1 MTDSPVVLLPHP
13 DSPTIPTHSPSD
25 DLEGDA
31 VHGHHGTCSHVE
43 FGAEVLQLEDRT
55 RHHRSVLGRP
65 PGSPGGGFRQG
76 SGQGAPGRGTPA
88 TPATRPSPRFGAQTV
103 RPACIRSVASTYSS
117 TMEKTT
123 SLALRTAVAR
133 PMTWPQ
139 GLKFTSLAASG

>member
-1 MTDSPVVLLPHP
+1 M
-13 DSPTIPTHSPSD
+13 
-25 DLEGDA
+25 
-31 VHGHHGTCSHVE
+31 E

-76 SGQGAPGRGTPA
+76 APARGLRA
-88 TPATRPSPRFGAQTV
+88 GDARTPATRPSPGFGAQTV